1 MTKIKQFTAIL
12 FLSAILVSCGGGVS
26 SMDMN
31 DVKSMEG
38 ACERDEAKLELLE
51 RKLEILT
58 EMDGKVDADVSQSTW
73 DELTL
78 LETKVSKIS
87 FMHIEDEEDDKG
99 ETTDYGKELKKCPS
113 KEKIDMV
120 EKQIGEVGSK
130 RSEKSDAYEKKVD

>member
-78 LETKVSKIS
+78 IATKVNKIS
-87 FMHIEDEEDDKG
+87 LCTMKTKLMKNRI
-99 ETTDYGKELKKCPS
+99 LIM
-113 KEKIDMV
+113 EKIW
-120 EKQIGEVGSK
+120 KNAHQKKKLNGKNRLEVASK
-130 RSEKSDAYEKKVD
+130 RSNKSDAYKK

>member
-73 DELTL
+73 DELIL
-78 LETKVSKIS
+78 IGNKDLQIS
-87 FMHIEDEEDDKG
+87 LMHRDDSYDDDG
-99 ETTDYGKELKKCPS
+99 ETDYKKDLDKCPS

-120 EKQIGEVGSK
+120 LKQIGDVASK
-130 RSEKSDAYEKKVD
+130 RSEKSDAYEKEVD

>member
-78 LETKVSKIS
+78 IETKVNKIS
-87 FMHIEDEEDDKG
+87 SMHDEDKVDDKY
-99 ETTDYGKELKKCPS
+99 ETTDYGKDLEKCPS
-113 KEKIDMV
+113 KEKTVMV
-120 EKQIGEVGSK
+120 KKQIGEVGSK
-130 RSEKSDAYEKKVD
+130 RSDKSDAYENKVD

>member
-78 LETKVSKIS
+78 IATKVNKIS
-87 FMHIEDEEDDKG
+87 SMHREDSYDNGEE
-99 ETTDYGKELKKCPS
+99 TDYGKDLDKCPS

-120 EKQIGEVGSK
+120 KKQIGEVGSK
-130 RSEKSDAYEKKVD
+130 RSDKSDAYEEKVEK

>member
-58 EMDGKVDADVSQSTW
+58 EMDGKVLMQMFLRV
-73 DELTL
+73 LG
-78 LETKVSKIS
+78 
-87 FMHIEDEEDDKG
+87 MN
-99 ETTDYGKELKKCPS
+99 
-113 KEKIDMV
+113 
-120 EKQIGEVGSK
+120 
-130 RSEKSDAYEKKVD
+130 

>member
-78 LETKVSKIS
+78 IATKVTKIS
-87 FMHIEDEEDDKG
+87 SMHREDSFDDKG
-99 ETTDYGKELKKCPS
+99 ETDYGKDLDKCPS
-113 KEKIDMV
+113 KEKIEV
-120 EKQIGEVGSK
+120 VNKQIKEVASK
-130 RSEKSDAYEKKVD
+130 RSSKSDAHPDND